1 MAAQD
6 QALPTR
12 WKKVHIEKQGGTS
25 LCRMCNEKE
34 ETIFHILS
42 ECPKLA
48 QSEYKK
54 RHDKVAQLVHWN
66 LCIRYG
72 LEHKRNWYEHVEE
85 TVTENNKA
93 KILWD
98 FSIQTDHVIQA
109 RRPDIIVKDKEI
121 DHTWIIDIA
130 VPGDKRVEEKEREK
144 IEKYQDIAREI
155 RRLWKTSATVIPIV
169 VGALGAVAKLE
180 EYMRMLDIEI
190 KEVDR
195 VQFSALLGTARILRR
210 VLDILG

>member
-54 RHDKVAQLVHWN
+54 RHDKVAQLVHWS
-66 LCIRYG
+66 LCMRYG
-72 LEHKRNWYEHVEE
+72 LDHKRNRYEYVAEKA
-85 TVTENNKA
+85 TENDKV
-93 KILWD
+93 KIL
-98 FSIQTDHVIQA
+98 
-109 RRPDIIVKDKEI
+109 
-121 DHTWIIDIA
+121 
-130 VPGDKRVEEKEREK
+130 
-144 IEKYQDIAREI
+144 
-155 RRLWKTSATVIPIV
+155 
-169 VGALGAVAKLE
+169 
-180 EYMRMLDIEI
+180 
-190 KEVDR
+190 
-195 VQFSALLGTARILRR
+195 
-210 VLDILG
+210 

>member
-1 MAAQD
+1 M
-6 QALPTR
+6 
-12 WKKVHIEKQGGTS
+12 
-25 LCRMCNEKE
+25 
-34 ETIFHILS
+34 
-42 ECPKLA
+42 
-48 QSEYKK
+48 
-54 RHDKVAQLVHWN
+54 
-66 LCIRYG
+66 
-72 LEHKRNWYEHVEE
+72 
-85 TVTENNKA
+85 
-93 KILWD
+93 
-98 FSIQTDHVIQA
+98 
-109 RRPDIIVKDKEI
+109 KDKEI
-121 DHTWIIDIA
+121 DHTLITDIA

-210 VLDILG
+210 VLDISG